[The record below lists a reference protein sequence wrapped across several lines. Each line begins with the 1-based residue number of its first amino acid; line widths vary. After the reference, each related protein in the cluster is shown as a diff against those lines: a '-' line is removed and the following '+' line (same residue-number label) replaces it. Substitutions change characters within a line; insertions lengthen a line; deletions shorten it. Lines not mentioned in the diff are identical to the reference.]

1 MRRLATAFILVF
13 GFLSCAHAGAWLP
26 EKDHSKLI
34 ANHIEHKQATKNIV
48 HFRHREIYRS
58 LLLEYG
64 LSDNFALTAKTGR
77 QKSRLPQGQRRNEE
91 NRLGIMFD
99 TKALATGLLP
109 PFVYQLAK
117 AALPF
122 KDMTREKRASM
133 TLGLQDDADIYA
145 ATLAL
150 ADKISIGRFHI
161 GQEIE
166 LDQIRGDGRFARNW
180 LYRFNLGFGPVSLG
194 SEALNYVDYRSPYAA
209 LTHSYYAEWSPN
221 GRAFKFRL
229 KDGTSR
235 APLGNAGVQKND
247 YTVLEI
253 EWQF

>member
-1 MRRLATAFILVF
+1 MRFLVSVSFLLGSAFSSAY
-13 GFLSCAHAGAWLP
+13 GGAWLP
-26 EKDHSKLI
+26 EKDHGKLI
-34 ANHIEHKQATKNIV
+34 ANRIEQKQTTENII

-64 LSDNFALTAKTGR
+64 LSDNFALAVKAGR
-77 QKSRLPQGQRRNEE
+77 QKSRMPQGHHRNEE

-99 TKALATGLLP
+99 TQALATGLLP

-122 KDMTREKRASM
+122 EDMAREKRASM
-133 TLGLQDDADIYA
+133 TLGLQDEADIYA

-166 LDQIRGDGRFARNW
+166 LEQIRGGSRFSRNW

-194 SEALNYVDYRSPYAA
+194 SEALNYVDYRSPYSA
-209 LTHSYYAEWSPN
+209 LTHSYFAEWSPKR
-221 GRAFKFRL
+221 RALKFRL

-235 APLGNAGVQKND
+235 SPLGNAGVQKND
-247 YTVLEI
+247 YAVLKI
-253 EWQF
+253 EWRF

>member
-1 MRRLATAFILVF
+1 M
-13 GFLSCAHAGAWLP
+13 P
-26 EKDHSKLI
+26 EKDSGKLI
-34 ANHIEHKQATKNIV
+34 ANSIEQKQRAENIRY
-48 HFRHREIYRS
+48 FRHKEIYQS

-64 LSDNFALTAKTGR
+64 LSDKYALIAKAGR
-77 QKSRLPQGQRRNEE
+77 QKARLPQGHRRNDE
-91 NRLGIMFD
+91 NRLGLMFN
-99 TKALATGLLP
+99 TPALASGLLP

-133 TLGLQDDADIYA
+133 TLGLQDEADIYA

-166 LDQIRGDGRFARNW
+166 LEQIRGGSRFSRNW

-194 SEALNYVDYRSPYAA
+194 SEALNYVDYRSPYSA
-209 LTHSYYAEWSPN
+209 LTHSYFAEWSPKR
-221 GRAFKFRL
+221 RALKFRL

-235 APLGNAGVQKND
+235 SPLGNAGVQKND
-247 YTVLEI
+247 YAVLEI
-253 EWQF
+253 EWRF

>member
-1 MRRLATAFILVF
+1 MRVLIGPSILLQLCVLAY
-13 GFLSCAHAGAWLP
+13 GGAWLP

-77 QKSRLPQGQRRNEE
+77 QKSSLPQGQRRNEE

-122 KDMTREKRASM
+122 EDMTREKRASM
-133 TLGLQDDADIYA
+133 TLGLQDEAAIYM

-161 GQEIE
+161 GQELE
-166 LDQIRGDGRFARNW
+166 LDQIRGGGRFSRNW
-180 LYRFNLGFGPVSLG
+180 LYRFTVGFSAVTFG
-194 SEALNYVDYRSPYAA
+194 SKASNYVDYRSPYAA
-209 LTHSYYAEWSPN
+209 LSHSYYGQWSPH
-221 GRAFKFRL
+221 GRAWRIRV

-235 APLGNAGVQKND
+235 APLGNVGAQKND
-247 YTVLEI
+247 YAVLEI
-253 EWQF
+253 EWRF